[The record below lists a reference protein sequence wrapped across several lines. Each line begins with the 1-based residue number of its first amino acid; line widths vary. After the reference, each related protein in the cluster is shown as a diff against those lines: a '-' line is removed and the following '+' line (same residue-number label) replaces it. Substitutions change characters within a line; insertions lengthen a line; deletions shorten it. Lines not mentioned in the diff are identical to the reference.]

1 MNLIPE
7 ERQLD
12 PCYGNPDR
20 KSTANDLDG
29 REDFQRQGPSKNS
42 MSHRSDEIVEAR
54 QMSHK
59 QLQFREEITKM
70 PWGVFGSFCSIIHV
84 RTTIH
89 NLLVP

>member
-1 MNLIPE
+1 MNSIPE

-12 PCYGNPDR
+12 PRYGNPDR
-20 KSTANDLDG
+20 KSTANDSDG

-59 QLQFREEITKM
+59 QPQFRDEYYKDAME
-70 PWGVFGSFCSIIHV
+70 GVWLILFHHSRSHYY
-84 RTTIH
+84 
-89 NLLVP
+89 P